1 MITGPSV
8 RQWLVIAAGALGL
21 LMLGASLPSASGS
34 ATPQPDET
42 HASAVFAGGCFW
54 CMEPPFDAL
63 DGVISTTS
71 GFIGGH
77 VSNPSYQQVVRGGT
91 GHVEAVKVVYN
102 PAVVDYAR
110 LLEVFWRNVDPL
122 DDGGQFCDRGEAYL
136 TGIFVADEAQRTLA
150 EASLAELEDSGRFD
164 RPIVTPIRDRTA
176 FYPAEEYHQG
186 YYRKNPVRYRFYRFN
201 CGRDRRLNELW
212 GD

>member
-1 MITGPSV
+1 MMQSMLRMLLPAVLGTTLTLA
-8 RQWLVIAAGALGL
+8 LVASSAPVLG
-21 LMLGASLPSASGS
+21 SS
-34 ATPQPDET
+34 ATTTDGGQV
-42 HASAVFAGGCFW
+42 SAVFAGGCFW
-54 CMEPPFDAL
+54 CMEPPFDEL
-63 DGVISTTS
+63 EGVVSTTS

-91 GHVEAVKVVYN
+91 GHVEAVKVVYD
-102 PAVVDYAR
+102 PDVIDYAQ
-110 LLEVFWRNVDPL
+110 LLDVFWRNVDPL

-136 TGIFVADEAQRTLA
+136 TGIFVDDDEQRTLA
-150 EASLAELEDSGRFD
+150 EASLAALETSGRFD
-164 RPIVTPIRDRTA
+164 QPIVTPIRERSA
-176 FYPAEEYHQG
+176 FYPAEEYHQD